1 MKIEG
6 RVGVGDFC
14 FEIEDGGYG
23 ETCGILDQ
31 NCVKVGGVG
40 WVGLL
45 YPPPVPRVVKRML
58 EHDIYLENKDN

>member
-40 WVGLL
+40 WVTLPPSCATSCEANVGTRYLL
-45 YPPPVPRVVKRML
+45 RK
-58 EHDIYLENKDN
+58 